1 LPWFF
6 LCFQPPPTL
15 IFPFIPVL
23 ANSKDEHFAQAV
35 AKGESATKSY
45 VSADYS
51 PKGAQRPAARM
62 L

>member
-1 LPWFF
+1 M
-6 LCFQPPPTL
+6 
-15 IFPFIPVL
+15 PVL

-45 VSADYS
+45 VSAGYS